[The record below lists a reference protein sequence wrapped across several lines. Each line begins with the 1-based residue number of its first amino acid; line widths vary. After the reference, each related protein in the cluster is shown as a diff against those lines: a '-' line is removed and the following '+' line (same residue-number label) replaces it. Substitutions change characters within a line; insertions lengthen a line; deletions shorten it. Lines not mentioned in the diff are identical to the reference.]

1 MAGFFLMD
9 LPNFKNLTYK
19 NIKIV
24 YERNQVWLY
33 KDNNLLTY
41 ECLKNFN
48 DLNTFQ
54 LHFDIAYGHCVTA
67 GLGLLITESTLLSIS
82 KVIAFSITFFTNRA
96 CSLFLIDTQS
106 SSCICM

>member
-19 NIKIV
+19 NIEIV

-54 LHFDIAYGHCVTA
+54 LHFDIAHGH
-67 GLGLLITESTLLSIS
+67 
-82 KVIAFSITFFTNRA
+82 
-96 CSLFLIDTQS
+96 
-106 SSCICM
+106 